1 MANLPNTPGEAL
13 TLTAAQADY
22 LEGHR
27 VARLATVGED
37 GQPHVVPC
45 CFALVGGVVYTPLD
59 AKPKRVP
66 VERLRRVRDLRANA
80 AVCLTV
86 DDYDEDWRRLRW
98 LQVRGDAALTLPGAE
113 EDTHG
118 RAIAALRVRYPQYR
132 EMPLE
137 ELPLIRITPRRV
149 VEWAWTVQDH

>member
-1 MANLPNTPGEAL
+1 MPTPSARQ
-13 TLTAAQADY
+13 TLTTAQADY
-22 LEGHR
+22 LAQHR
-27 VARLATVGED
+27 VAHLATAGAD

-45 CFALVGGVVYTPLD
+45 CFALVAGAIYTPLD

-66 VERLRRVRDLRANA
+66 VEQLRRVRDLRANP

-98 LQVRGDAALTLPGAE
+98 LQVRGEAALVPPGAAE
-113 EDTHG
+113 GEHA
-118 RAIAALRVRYPQYR
+118 RAIAALRLRYAQYR

-137 ELPLIRITPRRV
+137 ELPVIRIQPRRV
-149 VEWAWTVQDH
+149 VGWAWTVQDN